1 MFAQT
6 APEISLS
13 TSPAQ
18 AEQRP
23 LLGVFLVVITV
34 LFFALS
40 DVISKHLT
48 MQYPVPV
55 VLALRYLASTALLFI
70 FVFPKMKSKLWKTQR
85 TGMVIFRGAILTLA
99 SLTMGFALRLMP
111 VGEAVTILYLSPFAV
126 MALAVPLL
134 GERANPMS
142 WFLAT
147 LGFCGVLLILRP
159 GTGLDPQGVLW
170 ALANAGCATAF
181 HLVTRT
187 LTKTESAMA
196 MLFYVTI
203 IGAAVFT
210 LSALPYFGSVE
221 PSLLDW
227 GLMLLLGGFA
237 TMGHFFFAAA
247 YREAPSTLI
256 APLNYLHLVWA
267 GILGWVVFDHIPD
280 QLSII
285 GMATVTLAGAALAL
299 NAHFVKGRTKV

>member
-1 MFAQT
+1 MSNSNIT
-6 APEISLS
+6 
-13 TSPAQ
+13 

-23 LLGVFLVVITV
+23 LFGVFLVVITV

-55 VLALRYLASTALLFI
+55 VLALRYLVSTALLFI
-70 FVFPKMKSKLWKTQR
+70 FVYPKMKAKLWKTQR
-85 TGMVIFRGAILTLA
+85 TKMVIFRGSILTLA

-111 VGEAVTILYLSPFAV
+111 VGETIAILYLSPFAV

-134 GERANPMS
+134 GERASPSS
-142 WFLAT
+142 WFFAT

-159 GTGLDPQGVLW
+159 GSGLDPQGVLW

-187 LTKTESAMA
+187 LTKTESAVA
-196 MLFYVTI
+196 MLFYVTV
-203 IGAAVFT
+203 IGAVVFT
-210 LSALPYFGSVE
+210 LSAIPYFGTVE
-221 PSLLDW
+221 PTWLDW

-237 TMGHFFFAAA
+237 TTGHFFFAAA
-247 YREAPSTLI
+247 YREAPAALI

-267 GILGWVVFDHIPD
+267 GLLGWLVFGHIPD
-280 QLSII
+280 HISII
-285 GMATVTLAGAALAL
+285 GMAIVIIAGVALAL
-299 NAHFVKGRTKV
+299 NAHFVKGRTKI